1 MPMNIANKLTVIR
14 ILLVPVYLILLYW
27 SALPFNFLW
36 ALLVFVVASLTD
48 LFDGK
53 LARKHDMVTD
63 FGKFLDPL
71 ADKVLVMAAI
81 VAFIGFDLAHPVAV
95 IIVIAREFM
104 VSGIRLLAVSG
115 DGTVIAANWW
125 GKVKT
130 TLQMVTIIT
139 AMALYEFSRSVVAS
153 TKWMDFTLLFSNI
166 AMWVVA
172 LFTAISGFVYL
183 KQNWS
188 LISSNK

>member
-1 MPMNIANKLTVIR
+1 MNIANKLTVIR
-14 ILLVPVYLILLYW
+14 ILLVPVYLVLLYW
-27 SALPFNFLW
+27 NGLPFNFLW
-36 ALLVFVVASLTD
+36 ALLVFVAASLTD

-53 LARKHDMVTD
+53 LARKHNMVTD

-71 ADKVLVMAAI
+71 ADKILVMAAI

-95 IIVIAREFM
+95 IIIIAREFM

-125 GKVKT
+125 GKAKT
-130 TLQMVTIIT
+130 TLQMVSIIT
-139 AMALYEFSRSVVAS
+139 AMALFEFSRSVVTSA
-153 TKWMDFTLLFSNI
+153 KWMDFTLLFSNI